1 MSGST
6 KHEQVDKTD
15 TLDFLMEQ
23 ADRILAWET
32 IHTVLALD
40 KQLPPSRIATA
51 IGVDTEVV
59 YSIIDRI
66 NDKFY
71 TPDVL

>member
-6 KHEQVDKTD
+6 KQEQADNTD
-15 TLDFLMEQ
+15 TLEFIMEQ

-32 IHTVLALD
+32 IHTVLALGR
-40 KQLPPSRIATA
+40 QLPPSRIATA

-59 YSIIDRI
+59 HSIFDSI